1 MKRIMF
7 VCKHNSR
14 RSQMA
19 QGFAEVLGEDAIAVA
34 SAGLEASS
42 VDPLAIQ
49 VMQEI
54 GIDISHHTS
63 NALDEYEPEQFDAV
77 ISLCGCGVDLPQSW
91 VNRPLFTDWQ
101 LDDPAGQSINVF
113 RNSRDQ
119 IQNQVKTLM
128 ESFSPLA
135 N

>member
-1 MKRIMF
+1 
-7 VCKHNSR
+7 
-14 RSQMA
+14 MA
-19 QGFAEVLGEDAIAVA
+19 QGFAEVLAGDAIAIA

-77 ISLCGCGVDLPQSW
+77 ISLCGCGVNLPPSW

-101 LDDPAGQSINVF
+101 LDDPAGQSIDAF

-119 IQNQVKTLM
+119 IQNQVQSLM
-128 ESFSPLA
+128 EHFSSLA